1 MTWIR
6 KNYKLTLA
14 VLTMLAAFFTWS
26 ASNGGLLV
34 SSSAAEVA
42 KLEAKIR
49 ETGKVVELNREKL
62 QMLAVKQAEDTA
74 EIKADLKAVKKELEE
89 QRTDTRLVREDT
101 QEVLRLLVQIQSRL

>member
-1 MTWIR
+1 MIWIR

-14 VLTMLAAFFTWS
+14 LLALSTAFFTWS
-26 ASNGGLLV
+26 VNNGGPLARL
-34 SSSAAEVA
+34 SASQAA
-42 KLEAKIR
+42 KLEAKIK
-49 ETGKVVELNREKL
+49 ETDKAVESNRDKL
-62 QMLAVKQAEDTA
+62 QTLAVKQAEDTA

>member
-26 ASNGGLLV
+26 AKNGGLFV
-34 SSSAAEVA
+34 SLSHAQVA
-42 KLEAKIR
+42 RIEAKIKATDKKTEANR
-49 ETGKVVELNREKL
+49 DKV
-62 QMLAVKQAEDTA
+62 QQLAVKQAKDTA